1 MTISDIFEQVI
12 VGLQQTSWLERVAV
26 LFSVT
31 QVILSKNNK
40 VSNYFFGI
48 ISILLTI
55 SVLYG
60 AKLYAEIL
68 LNLYYLVMSVYGLW
82 YWKHKVDSKP
92 VLISKATKR
101 EWCIVGAI
109 VFVGYGILYF
119 VLTRFT
125 DSDVPMLDAIV
136 SSTAWAGMW
145 LMAKRK
151 LENWILLNLSNFIAV
166 PLLFYKGL
174 FLFAF
179 LTAFLFIIAVLAYFQ
194 WRRLLKE
201 QVKENY
207 VG

>member
-1 MTISDIFEQVI
+1 MTISDILDQVI
-12 VGLQQTSWLERVAV
+12 IGLQQTSWLERIAV

-82 YWKHKVDSKP
+82 YWRHKVDSKP
-92 VLISKATKR
+92 VLITHANRR
-101 EWCIVGAI
+101 EWLTVGSIVVI
-109 VFVGYGILYF
+109 GYAMLYF
-119 VLTRFT
+119 VLTKFT
-125 DSDVPMLDAIV
+125 DSDVPMLDAV
-136 SSTAWAGMW
+136 VTSTAWAGMW

-151 LENWILLNLSNFIAV
+151 IENWILLNISNFIAV

-179 LTAFLFIIAVLAYFQ
+179 LTIFLFIIAVLAYFQ
-194 WRRLLKE
+194 WRRLIKE
-201 QVKENY
+201 QASYTV
-207 VG
+207 